1 MSGCGCAKKQ
11 MKKEVKEAEND
22 VEEGDCSLGKE
33 AYSDKNAGI
42 FNALISIGAGAG
54 GFYLSNAFNVKTS
67 YSKTGVVLLS
77 IIVANVL
84 SQNMKL
90 GNRIAGMMFDRK
102 CKVE

>member
-1 MSGCGCAKKQ
+1 MSGCGCGNKQ
-11 MKKEVKEAEND
+11 MKEEVKEAEND
-22 VEEGDCSLGKE
+22 VKE
-33 AYSDKNAGI
+33 AYSDKNSGI
-42 FNALISIGAGAG
+42 FNALISIGAGVG

-77 IIVANVL
+77 IVVANVL
-84 SQNMKL
+84 SQNMKI